1 MADEPETTLDVAT
14 RIYEEQAAKAVEAE
28 AVTSGEDKAKVT
40 EVEVA
45 KADEVDETKG
55 SEATEV
61 VAEEVKV
68 DAEAVEADDVKATK
82 DTPKADAKEA
92 KEAKESTEPIDAP
105 ENWSLKDQTT
115 FRDQPRAAQEWM
127 IETEKAM
134 AGAHTKRSQEIAPFR
149 QAVEEWQPYL
159 DQTSQSAPQ
168 VFKTLMATEYSLR
181 TGTQEQKLGVIDQLM
196 KAYGVA
202 LPQALT
208 DPGVADGSA
217 DPEMLSLRQQL
228 GETNGELQAFKA
240 QMHNGAQE
248 RAATDQ
254 QSQVEAY
261 TREIEVFAE
270 AKGDGGKLLH
280 PHFEEVRIEMGRQS
294 ATQLEEGK
302 QPALA
307 DLYDSAIWAVPSVR
321 EKLIAKQ
328 RHEADVE
335 LRAAGEEKVRKA
347 KATSVQVD
355 GGGSP
360 AIEKPFATTH
370 EELTH
375 RMAEAGFT

>member
-1 MADEPETTLDVAT
+1 
-14 RIYEEQAAKAVEAE
+14 
-28 AVTSGEDKAKVT
+28 
-40 EVEVA
+40 
-45 KADEVDETKG
+45 
-55 SEATEV
+55 
-61 VAEEVKV
+61 
-68 DAEAVEADDVKATK
+68 
-82 DTPKADAKEA
+82 
-92 KEAKESTEPIDAP
+92 
-105 ENWSLKDQTT
+105 
-115 FRDQPRAAQEWM
+115 M

-196 KAYGVA
+196 RAYGVA

-254 QSQVEAY
+254 QSQVDAY

-270 AKGDGGKLLH
+270 AKSDGGKLLH

-302 QPALA
+302 QPTLA
-307 DLYDSAIWAVPSVR
+307 GLYDSAIWTVPSVR

>member
-28 AVTSGEDKAKVT
+28 AVPSGEDKAKVT

-55 SEATEV
+55 EGEATEV

-68 DAEAVEADDVKATK
+68 DAEAVEVDETKATK
-82 DTPKADAKEA
+82 DIPKADAKEA
-92 KEAKESTEPIDAP
+92 TESTEPIDAP

-196 KAYGVA
+196 RAYGVA

>member
-14 RIYEEQAAKAVEAE
+14 RIWDEQAAKAVEAE
-28 AVTSGEDKAKVT
+28 AVPSEEDKAKVT

-55 SEATEV
+55 TKGDEATEV

-68 DAEAVEADDVKATK
+68 DAEAVEVDDAKVTK
-82 DTPKADAKEA
+82 DTPKADAEEA
-92 KEAKESTEPIDAP
+92 TESTEPIDAP

-115 FRDQPRAAQEWM
+115 FRAQPRAAQEWM

-149 QAVEEWQPYL
+149 AAVEEWQPYL

-168 VFKTLMATEYSLR
+168 VFKDLMATEYSLR

-196 KAYGVA
+196 RAYGVA
-202 LPQALT
+202 LPQALPEP

-217 DPEMLSLRQQL
+217 DPEMLNLRQQL
-228 GETNGELQAFKA
+228 GQTNGELQAFKNEM
-240 QMHNGAQE
+240 QNGAQE

-254 QSQVEAY
+254 RSQVEAY

-270 AKGDGGKLLH
+270 AKSDGGK
-280 PHFEEVRIEMGRQS
+280 
-294 ATQLEEGK
+294 T
-302 QPALA
+302 PASTLRGGTPGNGPTVG
-307 DLYDSAIWAVPSVR
+307 LTTRTRKTAV
-321 EKLIAKQ
+321 
-328 RHEADVE
+328 
-335 LRAAGEEKVRKA
+335 
-347 KATSVQVD
+347 TC
-355 GGGSP
+355 
-360 AIEKPFATTH
+360 
-370 EELTH
+370 
-375 RMAEAGFT
+375 